1 LNERLDRLLK
11 TLGPGILFASTAIGV
26 SHLVQST
33 RAGAEFGFAL
43 IVFVLLANLLKYPFF
58 EYGSR
63 YANVTGTSIID
74 GYKRLGKNA
83 LVLYFLITIASM
95 FFVTAAVGFVTA
107 GFLENLFQIDFL
119 GIWTVVILF
128 IVCAAILSVGKYRAL
143 DGLIKII
150 GSVLVISTVTAFVLA
165 IINGPVERVEGF
177 EPKIIWDQ
185 AGIFFLIALMGWMPT
200 ALDLSSW
207 NSLWTLERIKQTK
220 FRPKLKETLL
230 EFRLA
235 YVITAVLAF
244 LFVTLGAFIFFGSGE
259 TLPNNNSLFAN
270 KVVTLYTET
279 IGDWSYII
287 IASASFSIMFGTI
300 IAVFDGYSRSLGRTI
315 ELLFEKKE
323 SNVKSYYSKNK
334 YIVFI
339 LILAVGS
346 FIIIFQFGDKLKEL
360 VDVATTI
367 SFLIAPIIAI
377 FNFRLV
383 TGKYLEKNYQPPIWL
398 KILSYSGIV
407 FLTGFAIFFIVTRF

>member
-1 LNERLDRLLK
+1 MNERLDRLLK

-43 IVFVLLANLLKYPFF
+43 IGFVMLATLLKYPFF

-83 LVLYFLITIASM
+83 LVLYFLITIGSM

-150 GSVLVISTVTAFVLA
+150 VFVLVISTITAFVLV
-165 IINGPVERVEGF
+165 IVNGPVEKVEGF

-185 AGIFFLIALMGWMPT
+185 SGIFFLIALMGWMPT

-220 FRPKLKETLL
+220 FRPKLKETLF

-235 YVITAVLAF
+235 YVITGVLAF
-244 LFVTLGAFIFFGSGE
+244 LFVSLGAYIFFGSGE
-259 TLPNNNSLFAN
+259 ELPNSNSMFAH

-287 IASASFSIMFGTI
+287 IASAAFSVMFGTI

-323 SNVKSYYSKNK
+323 SNPKSYYSKNM
-334 YIVFI
+334 YIIFI

-346 FIIIFQFGDKLKEL
+346 FIVIFQFGDNLKEL

-367 SFLIAPIIAI
+367 SFLIAPVIAI
-377 FNFRLV
+377 FNFKLV

-407 FLTGFAIFFIVTRF
+407 FLIGFAILFIVTRF

>member
-43 IVFVLLANLLKYPFF
+43 IGFVMLATLLKYPFF

-74 GYKRLGKNA
+74 GYKRLGKYA
-83 LVLYFLITIASM
+83 LVLYFLITIGSM

-128 IVCAAILSVGKYRAL
+128 IACAAILSVGKYRVL

-150 GSVLVISTVTAFVLA
+150 VFVLVISTITAFVLV
-165 IINGPVERVEGF
+165 IINGPVEKVEGF

-185 AGIFFLIALMGWMPT
+185 SGIFFLIALMGWMPT

-220 FRPKLKETLL
+220 FRPKLKETLF

-244 LFVTLGAFIFFGSGE
+244 LFVTLGAYIFFGSGE
-259 TLPNNNSLFAN
+259 ELPNNNSLFAH

-287 IASASFSIMFGTI
+287 IASAAFSVMFGTI

-315 ELLFEKKE
+315 ELLFDKKE
-323 SNVKSYYSKNK
+323 SNPRSYYSKNK
-334 YIVFI
+334 YIFFI

-346 FIIIFQFGDKLKEL
+346 FIVISQFGDNLKEL
-360 VDVATTI
+360 VDVATII
-367 SFLIAPIIAI
+367 SFLVAPVIAI

-407 FLTGFAIFFIVTRF
+407 FLTGFAVFFIVTRF

>member
-1 LNERLDRLLK
+1 MNEKLDRLLK

-43 IVFVLLANLLKYPFF
+43 IGFVMLAILLKYPFF

-83 LVLYFLITIASM
+83 LVLYFLITIGSM

-150 GSVLVISTVTAFVLA
+150 VFVLVISTITAFVLV
-165 IINGPVERVEGF
+165 IINGPVEKVEGF

-185 AGIFFLIALMGWMPT
+185 SGIFFLIALMGWMPT

-220 FRPKLKETLL
+220 FRPKLKETLF

-244 LFVTLGAFIFFGSGE
+244 LFVTLGAYIFFGSGE
-259 TLPNNNSLFAN
+259 ELPNNNSLFAH

-287 IASASFSIMFGTI
+287 IASAAFSVMFGTI

-315 ELLFEKKE
+315 ELLFDKKE
-323 SNVKSYYSKNK
+323 SNPRSYYSKNK
-334 YIVFI
+334 YIFFI

-346 FIIIFQFGDKLKEL
+346 FIVISQFGDNLKEL

-367 SFLIAPIIAI
+367 SFLVAPIIAI
-377 FNFRLV
+377 FNFKLV
-383 TGKYLEKNYQPPIWL
+383 TGKYLEKNSQPPIWL